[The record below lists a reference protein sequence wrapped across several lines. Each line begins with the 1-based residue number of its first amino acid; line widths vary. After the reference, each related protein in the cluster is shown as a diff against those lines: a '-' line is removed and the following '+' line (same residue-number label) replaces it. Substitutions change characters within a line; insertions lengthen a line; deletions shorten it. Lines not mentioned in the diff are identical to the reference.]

1 MIKLKTNSIVKLCLS
16 IVLCICFLQL
26 PHVNAD
32 NISNNAAE
40 FTISPV
46 YPREQKEDDAGYF
59 DLNVK
64 KSTTVPVKVKISN
77 LNKNQDIE
85 YLIKVGNA
93 TTNDN
98 GTINYTNFKNKKDT
112 TAKYQLTDFIS
123 KTELKQKVTVKAGS
137 SSEVTVNLKVPKQKF
152 PGMIAG
158 GIYVERL
165 TNAYVDEKSGMN
177 TRNHFSMTLPII
189 LTKQAKV
196 KRIAKMELDKVTVK
210 NGPKIT
216 AKLHNVKPVMFG
228 KLSIDSKI
236 TKKNRSTVLVHK
248 KVNNYQVAPN
258 SSFDYLVSDSSN
270 QLGAGKYTLDMH
282 LQSGKRK
289 WHLVKDFVITSKQ
302 GAPLTKQTGWLGIS
316 MMLWIVVIILI
327 LIIASLVA
335 VIMWQRKKLKS

>member
-46 YPREQKEDDAGYF
+46 YSHEQKEDDAGYF

-112 TAKYQLTDFIS
+112 TAKYQLTEKYQLTDFIS
-123 KTELKQKVTVKAGS
+123 KAEMKQKITVKAGS
-137 SSEVTVNLKVPKQKF
+137 SSEVTVNLNVPKQKF
-152 PGMIAG
+152 PGTIAG
-158 GIYVERL
+158 GVYVERL
-165 TNAYVDEKSGMN
+165 TNSYTNEKNGMN
-177 TRNHFSMTLPII
+177 TRNHFSMTLPVI
-189 LTKQAKV
+189 LTEQAKA
-196 KRIAKMELDKVTVK
+196 KRQS
-210 NGPKIT
+210 NGEEWT
-216 AKLHNVKPVMFG
+216 
-228 KLSIDSKI
+228 
-236 TKKNRSTVLVHK
+236 
-248 KVNNYQVAPN
+248 
-258 SSFDYLVSDSSN
+258 
-270 QLGAGKYTLDMH
+270 
-282 LQSGKRK
+282 
-289 WHLVKDFVITSKQ
+289 
-302 GAPLTKQTGWLGIS
+302 
-316 MMLWIVVIILI
+316 
-327 LIIASLVA
+327 
-335 VIMWQRKKLKS
+335 

>member
-196 KRIAKMELDKVTVK
+196 KRIAKMELDKVTVE

>member
-302 GAPLTKQTGWLGIS
+302 GAPLTKKTGWLGIS

>member
-1 MIKLKTNSIVKLCLS
+1 MVRLKTNSIVKLFLC

-46 YPREQKEDDAGYF
+46 YPHEQKEDDAGYF

-152 PGMIAG
+152 PGTIAG

-165 TNAYVDEKSGMN
+165 TNAYVNEKSGMN

-189 LTKQAKV
+189 LTEQAKV

-210 NGPKIT
+210 NGPEIT

-228 KLSIDSKI
+228 KLSIDLKV

-270 QLGAGKYTLDMH
+270 QLGAGKYTIDMH

-302 GAPLTKQTGWLGIS
+302 GEPLTKQTGWLGIS